1 MGLFTV
7 SLDLTLCIE
16 AQSGDEAREVFLSH
30 VACSDFETTE
40 VERYEDVPRH
50 FRGQL
55 AWRKDGISDRTCGE
69 IAEWIEQDRERL
81 AQEQDAAEV
90 AS

>member
-69 IAEWIEQDRERL
+69 IAEGIEQDRERL
-81 AQEQDAAEV
+81 EQEQEAPDA
-90 AS
+90 